1 MAQNGNAVISMRVRT
16 LCTQRHSLASH
27 PRRHGGGGQ
36 GEGGRGREER
46 GRETEWLQFALMS
59 SKCSNTGDF
68 IEACIWASL
77 MRACTPQTY
86 VETDEETDRQTFR
99 QADTGDPRES
109 ERPCAL

>member
-1 MAQNGNAVISMRVRT
+1 MAEA
-16 LCTQRHSLASH
+16 A
-27 PRRHGGGGQ
+27 
-36 GEGGRGREER
+36 RGREGER
-46 GRETEWLQFALMS
+46 RRRARTGDGVVLQFALMS